1 MTYGE
6 AKANGWKEADTKYER
21 GYVSRKVD
29 VDQQPV
35 LVAGGSRKGQLY
47 VKLPCWSTTLFCVRQ
62 YLTK

>member
-6 AKANGWKEADTKYER
+6 AKANGWKEADTKYGR

-35 LVAGGSRKGQLY
+35 LVAGGSRKG
-47 VKLPCWSTTLFCVRQ
+47 
-62 YLTK
+62 